1 MVTVIIYGPPLAL
14 RIRMSKSKKKEIKLI
29 SEKQCWH
36 PYKLQNLSMK
46 KFIQAVNKVLNQ
58 ELELLDIRRE
68 KRRKEEEV

>member
-1 MVTVIIYGPPLAL
+1 
-14 RIRMSKSKKKEIKLI
+14 MSKSKKKEIKLI

-46 KFIQAVNKVLNQ
+46 KFIKAVNKILNQ

-68 KRRKEEEV
+68 KRETEE